1 MKAIVF
7 DLDGTLIDSA
17 PDIHAAANRLLAAEN
32 LPPLGFQQVRGFIGN
47 GAGVL
52 VERLMAAAGIPP
64 DKARH
69 HALLDRFLEDYET
82 AVHLTKLYPH
92 VDTVLATLADDGWQI
107 GLCTNKPMGP
117 TRAILDHF
125 GLLPRFAAIIGGDS
139 LPQRK
144 PDPAPVRA
152 VLDQIGTATAVYVGD
167 SEVDAECAHRAGL
180 PMALYTE
187 GYRNAPL
194 DTLPHAFAFD
204 DFRTLP
210 AAATRL
216 LRAA

>member
-1 MKAIVF
+1 MKAIIF

-17 PDIHAAANRLLAAEN
+17 PDIHAAANRLLAAEGR
-32 LPPLGFQQVRGFIGN
+32 PPLGFRQVRGFIGN

-52 VERLMAAAGIPP
+52 VERLMAASGMPEDP
-64 DKARH
+64 VRH
-69 HALLDRFLEDYET
+69 QDLLHRFLKDYET
-82 AVHLTKLYPH
+82 AVHLTKLYPY
-92 VDTVLATLADDGWQI
+92 VDEALATLSESGWRI

-125 GLLPRFAAIIGGDS
+125 DLLRRFSAIVGGDTLS
-139 LPQRK
+139 QRK
-144 PDPAPVRA
+144 PDPAPLRA
-152 VLDQIGTATAVYVGD
+152 VLDQMGATSGVFVGD
-167 SEVDAECAHRAGL
+167 SEVDAECARRAGL

-187 GYRNAPL
+187 GYRKVAI
-194 DTLPHAFAFD
+194 DTLPHDFAFW
-204 DFRTLP
+204 DFRVLP